1 MDFASGCTY
10 PGTGAME
17 LLKPRDINNTSVFQ
31 SALIISEVRFLRD
44 SLAEILSRMLGIR
57 VCEQVGTL
65 PDAMA
70 SAETLRPELV
80 LLDVAFPGGAQ
91 TAMQLRFAL
100 PEANVIALGVYET
113 EQNVIAWAEAGVAG
127 YVPNTASVDEL
138 VALIGQIN
146 HGELTCPPPIV
157 GGMWRRISAL
167 APLSERASPTPF
179 SLTKREA
186 EILGLVSAGLSNK
199 DIARRLRISLS
210 TTKTHVH
217 HVLGKLCLT
226 RRADVMARTPASAYA
241 RLGSGP
247 PP

>member
-1 MDFASGCTY
+1 
-10 PGTGAME
+10 ME
-17 LLKPRDINNTSVFQ
+17 LLKPRGINNSSMFQ

-44 SLAEILSRMLGIR
+44 SLAEILTRMLEIR
-57 VCEQVGTL
+57 VCEQAGTL

-70 SAETLRPELV
+70 SAEVIRPELV
-80 LLDVAFPGGAQ
+80 LLDVAFPGGVQ
-91 TAMQLRFAL
+91 TAKQMCFAV
-100 PEANVIALGVYET
+100 PEADVIALGVFET

-138 VALIGQIN
+138 VTLIGQIN

-157 GGMWRRISAL
+157 GGMWRRIATLGPKSAR
-167 APLSERASPTPF
+167 APPSPL
-179 SLTKREA
+179 SLTKRET
-186 EILGLVSAGLSNK
+186 EILGLVGAGLSNK

-226 RRADVMARTPASAYA
+226 RRADVMARMPSSAFA
-241 RLGSGP
+241 RLGSGRP
-247 PP
+247 